1 MDKPLL
7 LTIISEHRTSVSSHR
22 VAHHINLSV
31 FGKRIRSSHHGNFF
45 TNRGAAYKAPQTS
58 ISICGIGVDIHCQ
71 SLTRHRSVPPLSVVF
86 CRTNGVV
93 TITIC
98 HTIALVT
105 EDEVIVL
112 RLSVVAPAT
121 IHRNGGGTSCYATF
135 GISLRNQCKAFGI
148 LGIYL
153 QLPLLII
160 ISRFPF
166 FGLRSR
172 PKAQSLCTIVL
183 FGSHNRRSIAQEFDA
198 TTATFF
204 VITASHD
211 AIIHFFFSSAHRG
224 IDHRRSLI
232 LIEISTVVAVTTIV
246 QHRGVGAHALHK
258 RIEILL
264 RLRRPTGFTHGNQT
278 RQSEEL
284 HHIGSRHVF
293 CPECALHTDGV

>member
-1 MDKPLL
+1 M
-7 LTIISEHRTSVSSHR
+7 SSHR
-22 VAHHINLSV
+22 VAHHVHLTIL
-31 FGKRIRSSHHGNFF
+31 GKHGRSFHHRNFF
-45 TNRGAAYKAPQTS
+45 TNRGAAYKAPQTT

-86 CRTNGVV
+86 CRTNGVI
-93 TITIC
+93 TITIG

-112 RLSVVAPAT
+112 CLRIVAPAT
-121 IHRNGGGTSCYATF
+121 SDSNGGGTSGHATF

-148 LGIYL
+148 FGVYL

-160 ISRFPF
+160 ISSLPF
-166 FGLRSR
+166 FSLRSR

-232 LIEISTVVAVTTIV
+232 LIEISTVVAVTCIV
-246 QHRGVGAHALHK
+246 QHRGVSTHALHK

-264 RLRRPTGFTHGNQT
+264 RLRRPTSFTHCNQT
-278 RQSEEL
+278 RQGEEL
-284 HHIGSRHVF
+284 HHVGSRHVF
-293 CPECALHTDGV
+293 CPERPLHTDRV